1 MAEKV
6 RGRKATGTC
15 GSASY
20 VKAHPTTSLK
30 VCSSKFTCKKVEG
43 KQGKYCVAKKP
54 PVKKTRK
61 VLKVSKTGAVA
72 ARTRAAK
79 KTLARKNKERREV
92 KKVAAKL

>member
-1 MAEKV
+1 MAV
-6 RGRKATGTC
+6 RGRKASGTC

-20 VKAHPTTSLK
+20 VKAHPSTSLK
-30 VCSSKFTCKKVEG
+30 VCSSNFTCKKVEG

-72 ARTRAAK
+72 ARTK
-79 KTLARKNKERREV
+79 KTLARKNKERRE
-92 KKVAAKL
+92 AKLAKLV